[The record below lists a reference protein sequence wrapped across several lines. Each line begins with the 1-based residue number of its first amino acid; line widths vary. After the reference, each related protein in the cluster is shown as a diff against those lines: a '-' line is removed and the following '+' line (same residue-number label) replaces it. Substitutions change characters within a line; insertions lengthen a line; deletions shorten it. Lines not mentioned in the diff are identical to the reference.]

1 MLFVFVHLR
10 VFRPITTAHPPCVF
24 PSLADDTHKVGP
36 TSNVVPVFLQLWEEL
51 STLGLSM

>member
-1 MLFVFVHLR
+1 LFVFVHLR